1 MTRKETLDEP
11 LPRPSIAY
19 VDEMQDE
26 RDNFYGDAYE
36 SNLFEKIHLVHPKPN
51 LNELVND
58 LIELRIDAL
67 VTDFNLSEAAPLS
80 YNGEQLVSAFLA
92 ARSDFP
98 CFIRTSFDDAAL
110 HSSDDVNRVYSKNV
124 ANEEIAGRNLFKRI
138 ALQIEHHRRR
148 SKEWQDELQ
157 SLLEKDPAQRT
168 IADVDRIV
176 ELDSKIEASL
186 AKDMAIS
193 ERVKKGLFDKESK
206 LIEETERLI
215 AEIKNALGE

>member
-1 MTRKETLDEP
+1 MTRNETLDEQ
-11 LPRPSIAY
+11 LPRPRIAY

-36 SNLFEKIHLVHPKPN
+36 SDLFEEIYLVHPKPN
-51 LNELVND
+51 LNELVDD

-92 ARSDFP
+92 VRSDFP

-110 HSSDDVNRVYSKNV
+110 NSSDDVNRVYSKNV
-124 ANEEIAGRNLFKRI
+124 ANETIAGRNLFKRI

-148 SKEWQDELQ
+148 SNEWRDELQ
-157 SLLEKDPAQRT
+157 RLLDKDQAQRSA
-168 IADVDRIV
+168 ADVARII
-176 ELDSKIEASL
+176 ELDSKIEADL
-186 AKDMAIS
+186 GKDMAIS
-193 ERVKKGLFDKESK
+193 KRVKEGLFKKENE

-215 AEIKNALGE
+215 VEIKNALGA